1 MFSEIRSTKIAASFA
16 TCVALLFSPLVLAPV
31 SAQVTGATLSGTV
44 TDQSG
49 AVVPKAE
56 ISIKNIAT
64 GVTRAVSTDPAG
76 FYSAPNLLP
85 GNYEITTV
93 APGFSSAVRTGITV
107 TVGAQQVLNLT
118 LQVGQV
124 TEKVQVTGEAPTV
137 QLATSSISAVVDST
151 TVRELP
157 LNGRSW
163 TDLATLQPGV
173 LAIQTPLASDTQGR
187 GNRGFGNQITVA
199 GGRPQQN
206 NYRLD
211 GVSINDYSNGGP
223 GSVMGGN
230 LGVDAIQEFSVLTS
244 NYSAEYGRNSG
255 GGVNAITR
263 SGTNQF
269 HGSVYEFL
277 RNSALDAR
285 NFFDQAVI
293 PPFKRNQFGGSA
305 GGPIIKDRTFIFG
318 DYEGIRQ
325 GKGITSV

>member
-1 MFSEIRSTKIAASFA
+1 MGTFLKSFDPALKLRLTAQLGPPIFGASEKSPIWKPVYPKTASLCLSEVTMLLTTFSKNINAKIAGLAVLA
-16 TCVALLFSPLVLAPV
+16 LTALLSVQV
-31 SAQVTGATLSGTV
+31 HAQVAGGTLSGIV

-64 GVTRAVSTDPAG
+64 GVTRAVLSDPAG

-85 GNYEITTV
+85 GSYEITTA

-163 TDLATLQPGV
+163 TDLANLQ
-173 LAIQTPLASDTQGR
+173 
-187 GNRGFGNQITVA
+187 
-199 GGRPQQN
+199 
-206 NYRLD
+206 
-211 GVSINDYSNGGP
+211 
-223 GSVMGGN
+223 
-230 LGVDAIQEFSVLTS
+230 
-244 NYSAEYGRNSG
+244 
-255 GGVNAITR
+255 
-263 SGTNQF
+263 
-269 HGSVYEFL
+269 
-277 RNSALDAR
+277 
-285 NFFDQAVI
+285 
-293 PPFKRNQFGGSA
+293 
-305 GGPIIKDRTFIFG
+305 
-318 DYEGIRQ
+318 
-325 GKGITSV
+325 

>member
-1 MFSEIRSTKIAASFA
+1 MFSEIGPTRIAASFA
-16 TCVALLFSPLVLAPV
+16 TFVALLFSPLALAPV

-137 QLATSSISAVVDST
+137 QLATSSISAVVNST

-163 TDLATLQPGV
+163 TDLAALQPGV
-173 LAIQTPLASDTQGR
+173 VSIQTQPTFATGPDR
-187 GNRGFGNQITVA
+187 GDRGFGAQITVA
-199 GGRPQQN
+199 GARPQEN

-211 GVSINDYSNGGP
+211 GISISDYANGAP
-223 GSVMGGN
+223 GSVLGGG

-244 NYSAEYGRNSG
+244 NYSAEYGRTSG
-255 GGVNAITR
+255 GVVNAITR
-263 SGTNQF
+263 
-269 HGSVYEFL
+269 
-277 RNSALDAR
+277 
-285 NFFDQAVI
+285 
-293 PPFKRNQFGGSA
+293 
-305 GGPIIKDRTFIFG
+305 
-318 DYEGIRQ
+318 
-325 GKGITSV
+325 